1 MKIKTMLAILF
12 AGIFSVSTFAATQY
26 AKEQLPEFEKKL
38 AEAKTPFQKFNAA
51 VRIKVGFSE
60 ITSFEQIKTISE
72 QVAKE
77 YNITKREMIDNF
89 VISAGLWWWH
99 GKFWKEAADYAFKVD
114 NPRKYYIASVYMN
127 YPITDQERYNLIK
140 EGFLK
145 KYNFG
150 NADKLLTAFNN
161 LLATAES
168 LDNEAETK
176 ATLQKLNRIYTPLL
190 VNQKDKYEKLVAAIR
205 LAIQAY

>member
-1 MKIKTMLAILF
+1 MKIKLLSAIFAGHCSFALF
-12 AGIFSVSTFAATQY
+12 ADVQLNNEQAAEY
-26 AKEQLPEFEKKL
+26 LKKAKETQSSYL
-38 AEAKTPFQKFNAA
+38 KFSYTRAA
-51 VRIKVGFSE
+51 RIGTMN
-60 ITSFEQIKTISE
+60 ITSFA
-72 QVAKE
+72 QVIDANNEIAKE
-77 YNITKREMIDNF
+77 AGFDNKQLIDEGAI
-89 VISAGLWWWH
+89 VLGLWWWG

-114 NPRKYYIASVYMN
+114 NPRKYYIASAYMN

-150 NADKLLTAFNN
+150 NADKLLTAFNT
-161 LLATAES
+161 LLTTAES

-205 LAIQAY
+205 LAIQTY

>member
-1 MKIKTMLAILF
+1 MKIKLLSAIFAGLCSFALF
-12 AGIFSVSTFAATQY
+12 ADVQLNNEQAAEY
-26 AKEQLPEFEKKL
+26 LKKAKETQSSYL
-38 AEAKTPFQKFNAA
+38 KFSYTRAA
-51 VRIKVGFSE
+51 RIGTMN
-60 ITSFEQIKTISE
+60 ITSFA
-72 QVAKE
+72 QVIDANNE
-77 YNITKREMIDNF
+77 ITKEAGFDNKQLIDEGAI
-89 VISAGLWWWH
+89 VLGLWWWG

-114 NPRKYYIASVYMN
+114 NPRKYYIAFAYIN

-150 NADKLLTAFNN
+150 NADKLLTAFNT
-161 LLATAES
+161 LLTTAES
-168 LDNEAETK
+168 LNNEAETK

-205 LAIQAY
+205 LAIQTY

>member
-1 MKIKTMLAILF
+1 MKIKLLSAIFAGLCSFALF
-12 AGIFSVSTFAATQY
+12 ADVQLNNEQAAEY
-26 AKEQLPEFEKKL
+26 LKKAKETQSSYL
-38 AEAKTPFQKFNAA
+38 KFTRTRAA
-51 VRIKVGFSE
+51 RIGTMNV
-60 ITSFEQIKTISE
+60 TSFAQVVDATNE
-72 QVAKE
+72 VAKE
-77 YNITKREMIDNF
+77 VGFDNKQLIDEGAI
-89 VISAGLWWWH
+89 VLGLWWWG